1 MSILQ
6 HLPLLP
12 SPSPPSADP
21 SDSNLSRSSLDHAP
35 PPHPPPSHPLV
46 SFLPSKSFDV
56 FIKFSRSN
64 STQPSLSRTRTI
76 LKFLTPKIRLTIPVL
91 HLSSPPSP
99 TSPEG
104 NNTTLFAPRAPTPLD
119 SQSAKEKRLA
129 ALRERGLLPPLQ
141 NKDLSR
147 QELEEDKRLPIAAP
161 VEKTAVT
168 ITSSTGIEMVSA
180 ADLIK
185 MEWEAKNRSGK
196 DDERDRF
203 KSFKFGASLPLL
215 ESEVSRPSQQDVACQ
230 EPSFGSQLWQ
240 DDLGCSSDTP
250 QIVVS
255 GSAGRSQN
263 STQRDHELGQLS
275 PALIPLPP
283 SPPPTPPAS
292 PKLGTNL
299 KLVSPGA
306 IDLCSPALVPL
317 TPPSSE
323 PTAKH
328 GADETNLELVIS
340 IPTGPATPLIS
351 LSPVTED
358 LEPKEKDAQG
368 HQRKVSVSDSSQS
381 SSLATPSLETPSHS
395 TAMSILGTAESSP
408 RIKTIMLIGGKN
420 IPMIVESPLEEGP
433 APELAI
439 PNTIPEDSDGEAQ
452 LDDYQKPKPRRKKQT
467 LLFGQDPSKRLRVSA
482 SLTNMRRSVANTLS
496 RTRSQLTVKGTKHDN
511 TPNVLLPPSST
522 FPLTGSTGVDMSMEG
537 VATSTPRQPV
547 SPTLHSHGS
556 ILLETSAIEDD
567 EARRMTEL
575 AFLG

>member
-1 MSILQ
+1 M
-6 HLPLLP
+6 
-12 SPSPPSADP
+12 
-21 SDSNLSRSSLDHAP
+21 
-35 PPHPPPSHPLV
+35 
-46 SFLPSKSFDV
+46 
-56 FIKFSRSN
+56 
-64 STQPSLSRTRTI
+64 

-99 TSPEG
+99 TSPSG
-104 NNTTLFAPRAPTPLD
+104 NNTTTLFAPRAPTPLD
-119 SQSAKEKRLA
+119 SQSAKEKRHA

-196 DDERDRF
+196 DDERERF

-215 ESEVSRPSQQDVACQ
+215 EFEASRPSLQDVACQ
-230 EPSFGSQLWQ
+230 EEPSQLWQ
-240 DDLGCSSDTP
+240 DDLGRSADTP
-250 QIVVS
+250 QIFVS

-263 STQRDHELGQLS
+263 STEHDHELGRLS

-299 KLVSPGA
+299 KLVSPCA
-306 IDLCSPALVPL
+306 IDLCSPALAPL
-317 TPPSSE
+317 PPPSSE
-323 PTAKH
+323 STAKR
-328 GADETNLELVIS
+328 GADETHLELVIS

-351 LSPVTED
+351 LSPVTEE

-368 HQRKVSVSDSSQS
+368 HQRKVSVSDSQS

-395 TAMSILGTAESSP
+395 TVMSILGTAESSP
-408 RIKTIMLIGGKN
+408 RVKTIMLIGGKN
-420 IPMIVESPLEEGP
+420 IPMIVESPIEEGP

-439 PNTIPEDSDGEAQ
+439 PNTIPEDSDGEVQ
-452 LDDYQKPKPRRKKQT
+452 LDDYQKPKPRRKKRT
-467 LLFGQDPSKRLRVSA
+467 LLFGQDPSKCLRASA

-496 RTRSQLTVKGTKHDN
+496 RTRSQLAIKGMKHDN
-511 TPNVLLPPSST
+511 APDVRLPPSST
-522 FPLTGSTGVDMSMEG
+522 FPLTGATGVDMSMEI
-537 VATSTPRQPV
+537 STPRQPV